1 MWQDFL
7 AEEPG
12 LLPLEV
18 AQVHLQRA
26 TEALAE
32 QIEKALTLAFGHD
45 SPPLHQFWGVGF
57 LPASGCSVTDMQLC
71 LDRIIFDL
79 QQKRLTLLQSSAKF
93 STTSGSD
100 RPFLSG

>member
-1 MWQDFL
+1 M
-7 AEEPG
+7 
-12 LLPLEV
+12 
-18 AQVHLQRA
+18 HLQRA

-79 QQKRLTLLQSSAKF
+79 QQKRFDAIAIERQILHNQ
-93 STTSGSD
+93 
-100 RPFLSG
+100 RQ

>member
-12 LLPLEV
+12 LLPLGV

-32 QIEKALTLAFGHD
+32 QIEKALTL
-45 SPPLHQFWGVGF
+45 
-57 LPASGCSVTDMQLC
+57 C

-79 QQKRLTLLQSSAKF
+79 QQKRFDAIAIERQILHNQ
-93 STTSGSD
+93 
-100 RPFLSG
+100 RQ